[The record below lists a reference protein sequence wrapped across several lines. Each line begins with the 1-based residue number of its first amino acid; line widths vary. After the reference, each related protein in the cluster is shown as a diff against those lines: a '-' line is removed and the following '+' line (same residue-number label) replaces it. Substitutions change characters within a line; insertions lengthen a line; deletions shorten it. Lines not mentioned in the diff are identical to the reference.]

1 MKTFEEVFNATPSVI
16 AEAPGRVNLL
26 GEHTDYN
33 GGFVLPTAI
42 SQKTHVQMHPNK
54 LKSFRLY
61 STSVDE
67 LVSFTLEILPEKH
80 FSRYVFGCLKE
91 VTAMGIDIPYLDIYV
106 HSTVPIG
113 VGVSSSAALEVATLR
128 ALRILMHLSIE
139 NITIAKMA
147 QQAEIKYAG
156 VNCGIMDQM
165 ASSLADTNHMLFM
178 DTRTL
183 FTEILPLPPDT
194 EILVID
200 SGIPRTL
207 ASSKYNER
215 RAECIAAA
223 ELLGVQELRDI
234 TDPIFAN
241 QLPTPLLERARHVIN
256 ENNRV
261 LSARRGINASEFGQL
276 MNASHKSLSED
287 YLVSIPQLDFL
298 VALLQ
303 EKDEIYGARLTG
315 AGFGGACVALCA
327 KNTAQSVSQDVI
339 QRYNMSGNF
348 GKLIVPS
355 TLNNIS
361 STNQKY
367 L

>member
-1 MKTFEEVFNATPSVI
+1 MKKFEEIFNATPTVS

-33 GGFVLPTAI
+33 GGFVLPTTI
-42 SQKTHVQMHPNK
+42 SQKTCVQLHPNK

-61 STSVDE
+61 AASLDE
-67 LVSFTLEILPEKH
+67 AVSFTLETPPEKH
-80 FSRYVFGCLKE
+80 FASYVYGCLRE
-91 VTAMGIDIPYLDIYV
+91 VLALGIDIPFLDIYV

-128 ALRILMHLSIE
+128 ALRILLQLPVKD
-139 NITIAKMA
+139 ITIAQMA

-165 ASSLADTNHMLFM
+165 ASSLADTHHMLFM

-183 FTEILPLPPDT
+183 ETEVLPLPADT

-200 SGIPRTL
+200 SGVTRTL

-215 RAECIAAA
+215 RAECILAAS
-223 ELLGVQELRDI
+223 LLGVDELRDI
-234 TDPIFAN
+234 TNPDSAN
-241 QLPTPLLERARHVIN
+241 KLPAPLRERARHVIN

-261 LSARRGINASEFGQL
+261 LAARTGISATDFGHL
-276 MNASHKSLSED
+276 MNASHTSLSED
-287 YLVSIPQLDFL
+287 YQVSIPQLDLL

-303 EKDEIYGARLTG
+303 ENEEVYGARLTG
-315 AGFGGACVALCA
+315 AGFGGACVALCK
-327 KNTAQSVSQDVI
+327 KNTAQRVSDAVI
-339 QRYNMSGNF
+339 QRYNDAGNH
-348 GKLIVPS
+348 GKLIVPANRAS
-355 TLNNIS
+355 
-361 STNQKY
+361 Y
-367 L
+367 P